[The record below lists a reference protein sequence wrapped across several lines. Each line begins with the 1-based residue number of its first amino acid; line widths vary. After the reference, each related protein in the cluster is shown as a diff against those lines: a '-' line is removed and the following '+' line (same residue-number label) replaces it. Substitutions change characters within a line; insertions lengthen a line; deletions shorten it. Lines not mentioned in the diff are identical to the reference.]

1 MTSQHEFV
9 CPDASEIIN
18 MDELD
23 EIINKYGS
31 YLTII
36 TNKPISSVT
45 MFMMTA
51 KTPALQ
57 QILVDLT
64 ELSWYSIVEYLAYR
78 YPILNKSKKIK

>member
-9 CPDASEIIN
+9 CPDAY
-18 MDELD
+18 